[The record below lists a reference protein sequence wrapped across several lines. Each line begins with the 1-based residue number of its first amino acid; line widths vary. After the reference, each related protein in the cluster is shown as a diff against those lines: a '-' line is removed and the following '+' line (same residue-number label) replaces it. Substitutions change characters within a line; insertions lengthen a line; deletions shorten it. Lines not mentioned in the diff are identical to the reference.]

1 MCESN
6 GSTSMASFCGGV
18 LALMDTGVPIKTPVA
33 AIRVGLGTEFEGDF
47 LKRSTLANI
56 TSTVIITF
64 QSA

>member
-18 LALMDTGVPIKTPVA
+18 LALMAAGVPIKTPVA
-33 AIRVGLGTEFEGDF
+33 AIRVGLVTEFEGDF

-56 TSTVIITF
+56 M
-64 QSA
+64 